1 MKRCNKCKSLMPQ
14 DVFLCIRCGFDSKPV
29 AAAPTFKPAG
39 VVKKGK
45 FANGLALAGQAWR
58 VLMLDKELLVF
69 PLLSGIACF
78 FVLATFLAGAWASGM
93 DIRDVDEVHGWY
105 WLGMFLYYFVNY
117 FIIVFFNCAL
127 VACAMIRFRG
137 GDPTVRDGL
146 KAARERIGLI
156 AAWAFVAATVGVIL
170 QMIEER
176 VGFLGK
182 IVTTILGAA
191 WTIAT
196 YFVVPVLV
204 VENLGPIDAAKRS
217 AAIVR
222 KAWGESIVGNAGV
235 GILTFLAM
243 LLLVV
248 PCALLTIVLALK
260 AGSIAVGLVGAALTI
275 GLMVTIALVSSALTS
290 ILLSALYLF
299 ASGEQVPPGFDPAR
313 LKGAFLAK

>member
-1 MKRCNKCKSLMPQ
+1 MKRCMKCNSLMPE
-14 DVFLCIRCGFDSKPV
+14 DVAKCIRCGFDSSPEAIVPV
-29 AAAPTFKPAG
+29 KD
-39 VVKKGK
+39 GK
-45 FANGLALAGQAWR
+45 FRNGLALAMQSWR

-69 PLLSGIACF
+69 PLLSGAACF

-93 DIRDVDEVHGWY
+93 DIREVDNVHGAY
-105 WLGMFLYYFVNY
+105 WIGLFLYYFVNY
-117 FIIVFFNCAL
+117 FVIVFFNCAL

-137 GDPTVRDGL
+137 GNPTVADGL
-146 KAARERIGLI
+146 KAASERLGLI
-156 AAWAFVAATVGVIL
+156 MAWALFAATVGVIL

-182 IVTTILGAA
+182 IVVWILGAA

-196 YFVVPVLV
+196 FFVVPVLV

-217 AAIVR
+217 VEIVK
-222 KAWGESIVGNAGV
+222 KAWGESIVGNVGV
-235 GILTFLAM
+235 GILSFLAM

-260 AGSIAVGLVGAALTI
+260 TGSVAVGLLGAALTI
-275 GLMVTIALVSSALTS
+275 GLVVTIALVSSALTS

-299 ASGEQVPPGFDPAR
+299 AIGGRVPPGFEPGR
-313 LKGAFLAK
+313 LKAAFAAK

>member
-1 MKRCNKCKSLMPQ
+1 MKRCTKCKSLMPG
-14 DVFLCIRCGFDSKPV
+14 DVFLCIRCGFDSRPV

-78 FVLATFLAGAWASGM
+78 LVLATFLGAAFAVGVRVKDPEQIEM
-93 DIRDVDEVHGWY
+93 GY
-105 WLGMFLYYFVNY
+105 WIGLFIYYFINY
-117 FIIVFFNCAL
+117 FVIVFFNCAL

-146 KAARERIGLI
+146 KAARERLGLI
-156 AAWAFVAATVGVIL
+156 AAWALVAATVGVIL
-170 QMIEER
+170 RMIEER

-235 GILTFLAM
+235 GILTFLAV

-248 PCALLTIVLALK
+248 PCGILTVALAIK
-260 AGSIAVGLVGAALTI
+260 MSSIAVGVAGAVLTVAL
-275 GLMVTIALVSSALTS
+275 LVTIALVSSALTS

-299 ASGEQVPPGFDPAR
+299 ASGEQVPAGFDPAR

>member
-1 MKRCNKCKSLMPQ
+1 MKRCTKCKSLMPD

-29 AAAPTFKPAG
+29 VAAPTFKPAG

-45 FANGLALAGQAWR
+45 FANGLALTGQAWR
-58 VLMLDKELLVF
+58 VLMLDKELLIF

-78 FVLATFLAGAWASGM
+78 LVLATFIAGAWASGVRIK
-93 DIRDVDEVHGWY
+93 DPQQIEAAY
-105 WLGMFLYYFVNY
+105 WVGLFIYYFVNY

-137 GDPTVRDGL
+137 GDPTVADGL
-146 KAARERIGLI
+146 KAARERLGLI

-182 IVTTILGAA
+182 IVTMILGAA

-196 YFVVPVLV
+196 FFVVPVLV

-222 KAWGESIVGNAGV
+222 KAWGESIVGNAGI

-248 PCALLTIVLALK
+248 PCALLTIVLAVK
-260 AGSIAVGLVGAALTI
+260 TSSIAVGLVGAALTI
-275 GLMVTIALVSSALTS
+275 GLVVTIALVSSALTS

-299 ASGEQVPPGFDPAR
+299 ASGEKAPPGFDPSR
-313 LKGAFLAK
+313 LKGAFVGK